1 MKLIQ
6 DFLNFAHRVRRNGYM
21 IRSMVNR
28 YIRERYVGSFLGIF
42 WSVLHPLTQ
51 IAIYYLIFS
60 VILKTRLGPE
70 YAGTSF
76 ALWLVAGL
84 LPWLFFGEVLT
95 SSPDAVLQQ
104 ANLIKKSVFPSEIL
118 PLTHL
123 GAAVVNHLIGLVIF
137 SVFLLLFGDG
147 LTWQIL
153 FLIPAMVALGVFIL
167 GFAWLLSALNV
178 FLRDIGQVSSVLV
191 NLWFFLTPII
201 YPRHLLP
208 ESLQAVYALN
218 PMLYAVEAYRA
229 ALLGK
234 TAIDMQG
241 FACFALCGLAMLAL
255 GGIVFKKLKPVFA
268 DVL

>member
-95 SSPDAVLQQ
+95 SSPDA
-104 ANLIKKSVFPSEIL
+104 
-118 PLTHL
+118 
-123 GAAVVNHLIGLVIF
+123 
-137 SVFLLLFGDG
+137 
-147 LTWQIL
+147 
-153 FLIPAMVALGVFIL
+153 
-167 GFAWLLSALNV
+167 
-178 FLRDIGQVSSVLV
+178 
-191 NLWFFLTPII
+191 
-201 YPRHLLP
+201 
-208 ESLQAVYALN
+208 
-218 PMLYAVEAYRA
+218 
-229 ALLGK
+229 
-234 TAIDMQG
+234 
-241 FACFALCGLAMLAL
+241 
-255 GGIVFKKLKPVFA
+255 
-268 DVL
+268 